1 MTMQAKVLV
10 LALLMAVPSSAAFAG
25 PRSEW
30 PNPSMSNADLRKSCS
45 SEASRVYRMGRGF
58 RTDKAYMAKLR
69 RDYRKDCV
77 AKVKRQRKAVRVLG
91 LLAPASTAVV
101 GN

>member
-1 MTMQAKVLV
+1 MQAKVLV
-10 LALLMAVPSSAAFAG
+10 LALLMAVPPGAATAD

-58 RTDKAYMAKLR
+58 RTDKAYMSKLR

-77 AKVKRQRKAVRVLG
+77 SKVKRQRKSLRVLG
-91 LLAPASTAVV
+91 LLGPMSPAAAGS
-101 GN
+101 